1 MRVASIRQPL
11 KGCHIRGN
19 MWCLSRKDGQSCKSK
34 FVRKF
39 VADGL
44 GQCEYCSFFFI
55 DHPLFDF
62 MVNTNC
68 SQNLGVSLVDS
79 CPQLIGKN
87 TSPLASAECTDT
99 SLLLGSDEQ
108 PLLWCALAFIGTLS
122 IHTVH
127 FLSSNPHPINCR
139 LSCLNVC
146 PDHWFTQICRMHQN
160 I

>member
-11 KGCHIRGN
+11 KRCHIRGN
-19 MWCLSRKDGQSCKSK
+19 MWCLCRKDGQSCKSK

-44 GQCEYCSFFFI
+44 GQCEYLSCFYRSSIVWLHGEHTFHKI
-55 DHPLFDF
+55 
-62 MVNTNC
+62 
-68 SQNLGVSLVDS
+68 LVFLWLILD
-79 CPQLIGKN
+79 PQLIERN
-87 TSPLASAECTDT
+87 TSPLASAKCTDT
-99 SLLLGSDEQ
+99 CLLLGSDEQ